1 MVIFMF
7 YLIVT
12 EAYIGSQRN
21 RRDESLIRVHDYD
34 NVLPSIDIQA
44 TVLILDD
51 ALSEVGGTELGY
63 RYLWIYPSINSR

>member
-34 NVLPSIDIQA
+34 NVVPSIDIQA
-44 TVLILDD
+44 IVLKSLDEV
-51 ALSEVGGTELGY
+51 LSKVGGTELGY
-63 RYLWIYPSINSR
+63 IQVRI